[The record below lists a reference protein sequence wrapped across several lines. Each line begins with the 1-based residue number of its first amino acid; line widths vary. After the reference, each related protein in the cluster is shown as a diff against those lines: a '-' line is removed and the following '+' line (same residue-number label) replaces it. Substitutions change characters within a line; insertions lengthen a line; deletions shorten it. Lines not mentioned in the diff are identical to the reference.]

1 MKRLSYILLLVI
13 FSSCSVQKFLPEG
26 ERLYKGAEIKV
37 TKDSAVKQSNKAL
50 KSLMKSAVSP
60 RPNKMLFGQPW
71 KVWWW
76 YKIGE
81 PKREKGFKAFLRN
94 KLGEPPVLS
103 SRVKAASI
111 AENIQSL
118 MDNNGYFRTTVRGDT
133 NNFSYFTKAIYTA
146 QVKPQ
151 YTINKIEWVTDSSA
165 VMKTIL
171 RIRGKSLLQPG
182 DPYSLAAIKAE
193 RERLDLRLKTR
204 GYYYF
209 NPDNLMAYV
218 DSTTGGRKVDL
229 YLNIKNDVSKEART
243 AYKIGRIVVYP
254 NYSLNSETLDTS
266 FAGATFHDSIYIK
279 DEQKKYKPSLFSR
292 SVTYGPGSLY
302 NSRSQNATLNRFI
315 SLGTFKFVKNRF
327 EKDASATDS
336 NLLNVYYYLTPAPKK
351 SLQAQIDG
359 FTKDNNFMG
368 SQASINFLNRN
379 AFKGAE
385 QLNIK
390 VYGGFETATRDS
402 LKGNNN
408 FRLGGNAT
416 IRLPRYAIPFF
427 DIKENNFYQPN
438 TSISLGYEWFRKNLL
453 YSRNAFTAN
462 YEFTWKKDIRTLF
475 RLAPISLSYVRS
487 SNVTDSFYRQ
497 LIDNPSLLLN
507 IYDEI
512 TLGTTFNYTLSPRA
526 RSKNKWLYNVG
537 IDLSGNVAGLITGA
551 KNFREKNVL
560 GAPFAQ
566 FVKLDLGAH
575 YTRTLTRAGVEWAN
589 RLELG
594 IGIPYNNSKLLPFA
608 KQYTIG
614 GASSLR
620 GFPTR
625 SIGPG
630 INKPTAEDQR
640 FFQLIGGD
648 FRLLVNT
655 ELRVPFSKLFSG
667 ALFVDAGNIW
677 TKDTLL
683 FGPEGQLG
691 KDWFKE
697 IAVDGGLGLR
707 VDLTFLLLRF
717 DLGIPLRKPNLPD
730 GKRWVL
736 NQFDFGSGAWRRENL
751 VFNIAIGLPF

>member
-1 MKRLSYILLLVI
+1 MKRLCYIALLLA

-37 TKDSAVKQSNKAL
+37 TKDTAVKQGNKEL

-60 RPNKMLFGQPW
+60 RPNKFLFGQPW

-76 YKIGE
+76 YTIGE
-81 PKREKGFKAFLRN
+81 PKREKGLKAFLRN

-118 MDNNGYFRTTVRGDT
+118 MDNNGYFKTTVQGDT
-133 NNFSYFTKAIYTA
+133 TNFGYFTKAVYTA

-151 YTINKIEWVTDSSA
+151 YTINKVEWVTDSSA
-165 VMKTIL
+165 VMKAIL
-171 RIRGKSLLQPG
+171 RIRGRSLLKPG
-182 DPYSLAAIKAE
+182 DGYSLAAIKAE

-209 NPDNLMAYV
+209 NPDNLMSYV
-218 DSTTGGRKVDL
+218 DSTIGNRKVDL
-229 YLNIKNDVSKEART
+229 YLNIKKDVSKEART
-243 AYKIGRIVVYP
+243 AYRIGRVVIYP

-266 FAGATFHDSIYIK
+266 FTGAVFHDSIYIK
-279 DEQKKYKPSLFSR
+279 DDQKKYKPSLFSR

-302 NSRSQNATLNRFI
+302 NSRTQNATLNRLI

-327 EKDASATDS
+327 EKDAASGDS

-351 SLQAQIDG
+351 SLQGQIDA

-379 AFKGAE
+379 AFRGAE
-385 QLNIK
+385 QLNVK

-408 FRLGGNAT
+408 FRLGGNVSL
-416 IRLPRYAIPFF
+416 RLPRYAIPF
-427 DIKENNFYQPN
+427 IEIRENNFYQPN

-462 YEFTWKKDIRTLF
+462 YEFTWKSDIRTLY
-475 RLAPISLSYVRS
+475 RLSLVSLSYVRA
-487 SNVTDSFYRQ
+487 SNVTDSFYKQ
-497 LIDNPSLLLN
+497 LITNPSLLLN

-512 TLGTTFNYTLSPRA
+512 TLGTIFNYTLTPRSRA
-526 RSKNKWLYNVG
+526 RNKWLYNLG
-537 IDLSGNVAGLITGA
+537 IDVSGNVAGLLTGA
-551 KNFREKNVL
+551 KEFRSKTVL

-566 FVKLDLGAH
+566 FVKLDMGVH
-575 YTRTLTRAGVEWAN
+575 YTRTLTRGGVDWAN

-630 INKPTAEDQR
+630 TNKPTAEDQR

-648 FRLLVNT
+648 YRLLANT
-655 ELRVPFSKLFSG
+655 ELRVPFSKMISG

-683 FGPEGQLG
+683 FGPQGKLG

-697 IAVDGGLGLR
+697 IAVNSGVGLR
-707 VDLTFLLLRF
+707 FDLSFLLLRF

-730 GKRWVL
+730 GERWVL
-736 NQFDFGSGAWRRENL
+736 NKFDFGSGAWRRENL
-751 VFNIAIGLPF
+751 IFNIAIGLPF

>member
-1 MKRLSYILLLVI
+1 MKKLCYITLVVL

-26 ERLYKGAEIKV
+26 ERLYKGAEVKV
-37 TKDSAVKQSNKAL
+37 TKDTAVKQSSKELKAL
-50 KSLMKSAVSP
+50 IKSAVSP
-60 RPNKMLFGQPW
+60 RPNKYFLGQPW

-81 PKREKGFKAFLRN
+81 PKRETGFKAFLRN

-103 SRVKAASI
+103 SRVKVEST

-118 MDNNGYFRTTVRGDT
+118 MENNGYFKTTVQGDT
-133 NNFSYFTKAIYTA
+133 NNFSYYTKAVYTA

-151 YTINKIEWVTDSSA
+151 YTINKIEWVTDSSDIMRA
-165 VMKTIL
+165 IL
-171 RIRGKSLLQPG
+171 RTRGRSLLRPG
-182 DPYSLAAIKAE
+182 QPYSLADIKAE

-209 NPDNLMAYV
+209 NPDYLMAYA
-218 DSTTGGRKVDL
+218 DSTIGGKKVNL
-229 YLNIKNDVSKEART
+229 YLNIKKDVPKDAKK
-243 AYKIGRIVVYP
+243 AFKIGRIVVYP

-266 FAGATFHDSIYIK
+266 FAGATFYDSIYIK

-292 SVTYGPGSLY
+292 SITYGPGSLY
-302 NSRSQNATLNRFI
+302 NSRSQNASLNRFI
-315 SLGTFKFVKNRF
+315 SLGAFKFVKNRF
-327 EKDASATDS
+327 EKDAVSGDS

-351 SLQAQIDG
+351 SLQGQIDG
-359 FTKDNNFMG
+359 FTKDNNFTG
-368 SQASINFLNRN
+368 SQLSLNFLNRN

-385 QLNIK
+385 QLSVK
-390 VYGGFETATRDS
+390 VYGGFETALRDS

-408 FRLGGNAT
+408 FRLGGNAS

-427 DIKENNFYQPN
+427 RIKENNFYQPN
-438 TSISLGYEWFRKNLL
+438 TSISIGYEWFRKNLL

-462 YEFTWKKDIRTLF
+462 YEFTWKTNVRTLY
-475 RLAPISLSYVRS
+475 RLVPISLAYVRAT
-487 SNVTDSFYRQ
+487 NVTDSFYRQ

-507 IYDEI
+507 IYNEI
-512 TLGTTFNYTLSPRA
+512 TLGTTFNYTITPRA
-526 RSKNKWLYNVG
+526 RARNKWLYQFG
-537 IDLSGNVAGLITGA
+537 IDLSGNVAGLIKGA
-551 KNFREKNVL
+551 KRFRESTIF

-566 FVKLDLGAH
+566 FVKFDLGAN
-575 YTRTLTRAGVEWAN
+575 YTRTLNRKGVDWAN

-614 GASSLR
+614 GASSIR
-620 GFPTR
+620 GFSTR
-625 SIGPG
+625 SLGPG
-630 INKPTAEDQR
+630 TYKPTAEDQR

-648 FRLLVNT
+648 FRLLANT
-655 ELRVPFSKLFSG
+655 ELRIPFSKMFSG

-677 TKDTLL
+677 TKDTIL
-683 FGPEGQLG
+683 FGPQSKLT
-691 KDWFKE
+691 KNWFKE
-697 IAVDGGLGLR
+697 IAVAGGAGLR

-717 DLGIPLRKPNLPD
+717 DLGIPFRKPYLPD
-730 GKRWVL
+730 GERWVF
-736 NQFDFGSGAWRRENL
+736 NQVNFGSGAWRRENL

>member
-1 MKRLSYILLLVI
+1 MKVFCYILLLAI
-13 FSSCSVQKFLPEG
+13 LSSCSVQKFLPEG

-37 TKDSAVKQSNKAL
+37 TKDSALKQKNKAL

-60 RPNKMLFGQPW
+60 KPNKFLFGQPW

-103 SRVKAASI
+103 SRVKVEST

-118 MDNNGYFRTTVRGDT
+118 MENNGYFKTTVQGDT
-133 NNFSYFTKAIYTA
+133 SNFSYFTKAIYTA

-151 YTINKIEWVTDSSA
+151 YSINKIEWVTDSSP
-165 VMKTIL
+165 VMKAIL
-171 RIRGKSLLQPG
+171 RTRGRSLLQEG

-209 NPDNLMAYV
+209 NPDYLMAYA
-218 DSTTGGRKVDL
+218 DSSIGGRKVNL
-229 YLNIKNDVSKEART
+229 YLNIKKDVSKEART
-243 AYKIGRIVVYP
+243 AYRIGRIVVYP

-279 DEQKKYKPSLFSR
+279 DEQKKYKPSLFAR
-292 SVTYGPGSLY
+292 SITYGPGSLY
-302 NSRSQNATLNRFI
+302 NSRTQNASLNRFI

-327 EKDASATDS
+327 EKDAANKDS

-351 SLQAQIDG
+351 SLQGQVDG
-359 FTKDNNFMG
+359 FTKDNNFIG

-379 AFKGAE
+379 AFRGAE
-385 QLNIK
+385 QLNVK
-390 VYGGFETATRDS
+390 VYGGFETSTRDS

-408 FRLGGNAT
+408 FRLGGNVS

-475 RLAPISLSYVRS
+475 RLAPISLAYVRA
-487 SNVTDSFYRQ
+487 SNVTDSFYKQ
-497 LIDNPSLLLN
+497 LATNPSLLLN

-512 TLGTTFNYTLSPRA
+512 TLGTTFNFTLTPRA
-526 RSKNKWLYNVG
+526 RARNKWLYNIGV
-537 IDLSGNVAGLITGA
+537 DLSGNVAGLVTGA
-551 KNFREKNVL
+551 KGFREKNVF

-575 YTRTLTRAGVEWAN
+575 YTRTLTQGGVEWAN
-589 RLELG
+589 RLEVG

-630 INKPTAEDQR
+630 TNKPTAEDQR

-648 FRLLVNT
+648 FRLLANT
-655 ELRVPFSKLFSG
+655 EIRVPFSKLLNG
-667 ALFVDAGNIW
+667 AVFADLTEVGTGI
-677 TKDTLL
+677 
-683 FGPEGQLG
+683 QLG
-691 KDWFKE
+691 EAHWQ
-697 IAVDGGLGLR
+697 GLLC
-707 VDLTFLLLRF
+707 T
-717 DLGIPLRKPNLPD
+717 
-730 GKRWVL
+730 
-736 NQFDFGSGAWRRENL
+736 Q
-751 VFNIAIGLPF
+751 GLPWS

>member
-1 MKRLSYILLLVI
+1 MKKLCYIALLAL

-26 ERLYKGAEIKV
+26 ERLYKGAEVKV
-37 TKDSAVKQSNKAL
+37 TKDTAVKQSSKEL
-50 KSLMKSAVSP
+50 KSLIKTAISP
-60 RPNKMLFGQPW
+60 RPNKYFLGQPW

-103 SRVKAASI
+103 SRVKVEST

-118 MDNNGYFRTTVRGDT
+118 MENNGYFKTTVQGDT
-133 NNFSYFTKAIYTA
+133 NNFSYYTKAVYTA

-151 YTINKIEWVTDSSA
+151 YTINKVEWVTDSSA
-165 VMKTIL
+165 VMKAIL
-171 RIRGKSLLQPG
+171 RIRGRSLVRAGQ
-182 DPYSLAAIKAE
+182 PYSLADIKAE

-209 NPDNLMAYV
+209 NPDYLMAYV
-218 DSTTGGRKVDL
+218 DSTIGDKKVNI
-229 YLNIKNDVSKEART
+229 YLNIKKDVPKDART
-243 AYKIGRIVVYP
+243 AFKIGRIVVYP

-266 FAGATFHDSIYIK
+266 FAGATFYDSIYIK
-279 DEQKKYKPSLFSR
+279 DEQKKYKPSLFAR
-292 SVTYGPGSLY
+292 SITYGPGSLY
-302 NSRSQNATLNRFI
+302 NSRTQNASLNRFI
-315 SLGTFKFVKNRF
+315 SLGAFKFVKNRF
-327 EKDASATDS
+327 ERDAADS

-351 SLQAQIDG
+351 SLQGQVDG
-359 FTKDNNFMG
+359 FTKDNNFTG
-368 SQASINFLNRN
+368 SQVSLNFLNRN

-390 VYGGFETATRDS
+390 VYGGFETALRDS

-408 FRLGGNAT
+408 FRLGGNAS

-427 DIKENNFYQPN
+427 RIKENNFYQPN
-438 TSISLGYEWFRKNLL
+438 TSFSLGYEWFRKNLL
-453 YSRNAFTAN
+453 YSRNAFTGN
-462 YEFTWKKDIRTLF
+462 YEFTWKTNVRTLYRF
-475 RLAPISLSYVRS
+475 APISLAYVRAT
-487 SNVTDSFYRQ
+487 NVTDSFYRQ

-507 IYDEI
+507 IYNEI
-512 TLGTTFNYTLSPRA
+512 TLGTTFNYSISPRA
-526 RSKNKWLYNVG
+526 RARNKWLYQFG
-537 IDLSGNVAGLITGA
+537 IDLSGNVAGLIKGA
-551 KNFREKNVL
+551 KRFRESTVF

-566 FVKLDLGAH
+566 FVKFDLGAN
-575 YTRTLTRAGVEWAN
+575 YTRTLNRNGVDWAN

-614 GASSLR
+614 GASSIR
-620 GFPTR
+620 GFSTR
-625 SIGPG
+625 SLGPG
-630 INKPTAEDQR
+630 TYKPTAEDQR

-648 FRLLVNT
+648 FRLLANT
-655 ELRVPFSKLFSG
+655 ELRVPFSKMIGG

-677 TKDTLL
+677 TKDTIL
-683 FGPEGQLG
+683 FGPQSKLT
-691 KDWFKE
+691 KNWFKE
-697 IAVDGGLGLR
+697 IAVAGGAGIR

-717 DLGIPLRKPNLPD
+717 DLGIPFRKPYLPE
-730 GKRWVL
+730 GERWVF
-736 NQFDFGSGAWRRENL
+736 NQFDFGSRAWRRENL

>member
-1 MKRLSYILLLVI
+1 MKKLCYITLVVL

-26 ERLYKGAEIKV
+26 ERLYKGAEVKV
-37 TKDSAVKQSNKAL
+37 TKDTAVKQSSKELKAL
-50 KSLMKSAVSP
+50 IKSAVSP
-60 RPNKMLFGQPW
+60 RPNKYFLGQPW

-103 SRVKAASI
+103 SRVKVEST

-118 MDNNGYFRTTVRGDT
+118 MENNGYFKTTVQGDT
-133 NNFSYFTKAIYTA
+133 NNFSYYTKAVYTA

-151 YTINKIEWVTDSSA
+151 YTINKIEWVTDSSDIMRA
-165 VMKTIL
+165 IL
-171 RIRGKSLLQPG
+171 RTRGRSLLRPG
-182 DPYSLAAIKAE
+182 QPYSLADIKAE

-209 NPDNLMAYV
+209 NPDYLMAYA
-218 DSTTGGRKVDL
+218 DSTIGAKKVNL
-229 YLNIKNDVSKEART
+229 YLNIKKDVPKDAKK
-243 AYKIGRIVVYP
+243 AFKIGRIVVYP

-266 FAGATFHDSIYIK
+266 FAGATFYDSIYIK

-292 SVTYGPGSLY
+292 SITYGPGSFY
-302 NSRSQNATLNRFI
+302 NSRSQNASLNRFI
-315 SLGTFKFVKNRF
+315 SLGAFKFVKNRF
-327 EKDASATDS
+327 EKDAVSGDS

-351 SLQAQIDG
+351 SLQGQIDG
-359 FTKDNNFMG
+359 FTKDNNFTG
-368 SQASINFLNRN
+368 SQLSLNFLNRN

-385 QLNIK
+385 QLSVK
-390 VYGGFETATRDS
+390 VYGGFETALRDS

-408 FRLGGNAT
+408 FRLGGNAS

-427 DIKENNFYQPN
+427 HIKENNFYQPN
-438 TSISLGYEWFRKNLL
+438 TSISIGYEWFRKNLL

-462 YEFTWKKDIRTLF
+462 YEFTWKTNVRTLY
-475 RLAPISLSYVRS
+475 RLVPISLAYVRAT
-487 SNVTDSFYRQ
+487 NVTDSFYRQ

-507 IYDEI
+507 IYNEI
-512 TLGTTFNYTLSPRA
+512 TLGTTFNYTITPRA
-526 RSKNKWLYNVG
+526 RARNKWLYQFG
-537 IDLSGNVAGLITGA
+537 IDLSGNVAGLIKGA
-551 KNFREKNVL
+551 KRFRESTIF

-566 FVKLDLGAH
+566 FVKFDLGAN
-575 YTRTLTRAGVEWAN
+575 YTRTLNRKGVDWAN

-614 GASSLR
+614 GASSIR
-620 GFPTR
+620 GFSTR
-625 SIGPG
+625 SLGPG
-630 INKPTAEDQR
+630 TYKPTAEDQR

-648 FRLLVNT
+648 FRLLANT
-655 ELRVPFSKLFSG
+655 ELRVPFSKMFSG

-677 TKDTLL
+677 TKDTIL
-683 FGPEGQLG
+683 FGPQSKLT
-691 KDWFKE
+691 KNWFKE
-697 IAVDGGLGLR
+697 IAVAGGAGLR

-717 DLGIPLRKPNLPD
+717 DLGIPFRKPYLPD
-730 GKRWVL
+730 GERWVF
-736 NQFDFGSGAWRRENL
+736 NQVNFGSGAWRRENL

>member
-1 MKRLSYILLLVI
+1 MKKLCYIAMVVL

-26 ERLYKGAEIKV
+26 ERLYKGAEVKV
-37 TKDSAVKQSNKAL
+37 TKDTAVKQSSKELKAL
-50 KSLMKSAVSP
+50 IKSAVSP
-60 RPNKMLFGQPW
+60 RPNKYFLGQPW

-103 SRVKAASI
+103 SRVKVEST

-118 MDNNGYFRTTVRGDT
+118 MENNGYFKTTVQGDT
-133 NNFSYFTKAIYTA
+133 NNFSYYTKAVYTA

-151 YTINKIEWVTDSSA
+151 YTINKIEWVTDSSDIMRA
-165 VMKTIL
+165 IL
-171 RIRGKSLLQPG
+171 RTRGRSLLRPG
-182 DPYSLAAIKAE
+182 QPYSLADIKAE

-209 NPDNLMAYV
+209 NPDYLMAYA
-218 DSTTGGRKVDL
+218 DSTIGAKKVNL
-229 YLNIKNDVSKEART
+229 YLNIKKDVPKDAKK
-243 AYKIGRIVVYP
+243 AFKIGRIVVYP

-266 FAGATFHDSIYIK
+266 FAGATFYDSIYIK

-292 SVTYGPGSLY
+292 SITYGPGSLY
-302 NSRSQNATLNRFI
+302 NSRSQNASLNRFI
-315 SLGTFKFVKNRF
+315 SLGAFKFVKNRF
-327 EKDASATDS
+327 EKDAVSGDS

-351 SLQAQIDG
+351 SLQGQIDG
-359 FTKDNNFMG
+359 FTKDNNFTG
-368 SQASINFLNRN
+368 SQLSLNFLNRN

-385 QLNIK
+385 QLSVK
-390 VYGGFETATRDS
+390 VYGGFETALRDS

-408 FRLGGNAT
+408 FRLGGNAS

-427 DIKENNFYQPN
+427 RIKENNFYQPN
-438 TSISLGYEWFRKNLL
+438 TSISIGYEWFRKNLL

-462 YEFTWKKDIRTLF
+462 YEFTWKTNVRTLY
-475 RLAPISLSYVRS
+475 RLVPISLAYVRAT
-487 SNVTDSFYRQ
+487 NVTDSFYRQ

-507 IYDEI
+507 IYNEI
-512 TLGTTFNYTLSPRA
+512 TLGTTFNYTITPRA
-526 RSKNKWLYNVG
+526 RARNKWLYQFG
-537 IDLSGNVAGLITGA
+537 IDLSGNVAGLIKGA
-551 KNFREKNVL
+551 KRFRESTIF

-566 FVKLDLGAH
+566 FVKFDLGAN
-575 YTRTLTRAGVEWAN
+575 YTRTLNRKGVDWAN

-614 GASSLR
+614 GASSIR
-620 GFPTR
+620 GFSTR
-625 SIGPG
+625 SLGPG
-630 INKPTAEDQR
+630 TYKPTAEDQR

-648 FRLLVNT
+648 FRLLANT
-655 ELRVPFSKLFSG
+655 ELRVPFSKMFSG

-677 TKDTLL
+677 TKDTIL
-683 FGPEGQLG
+683 FGPQSKLT
-691 KDWFKE
+691 KNWFKE
-697 IAVDGGLGLR
+697 IAVAGGAGLR

-717 DLGIPLRKPNLPD
+717 DLGIPFRKPYLPD
-730 GKRWVL
+730 GERWVF
-736 NQFDFGSGAWRRENL
+736 NQVNFGSGAWRRENL

>member
-1 MKRLSYILLLVI
+1 MKNLFYILLLALV
-13 FSSCSVQKFLPEG
+13 SSCSVQKFLPEG

-37 TKDSAVKQSNKAL
+37 TKDTALNQKTKAL
-50 KSLMKSAVSP
+50 KTLIKTAVGP
-60 RPNKMLFGQPW
+60 KPNKYLFGQPW

-81 PKREKGFKAFLRN
+81 PKSEKGLKAFFRN

-103 SRVKAASI
+103 SRVKVEST

-118 MDNNGYFRTTVRGDT
+118 MENNGYFKTTVQGDT
-133 NNFSYFTKAIYTA
+133 SNFRYFTKAIYTA

-151 YTINKIEWVTDSSA
+151 YTINKVEWVTDSSA
-165 VMKTIL
+165 VMKAIL
-171 RIRGKSLLQPG
+171 RIRGRSLLRPG
-182 DPYSLAAIKAE
+182 QPYSLADIKAE

-209 NPDNLMAYV
+209 NPDNLMAYA
-218 DSTTGGRKVDL
+218 DSSIGNRKVNL
-229 YLNIKNDVSKEART
+229 YLNIKKDVSKEART
-243 AYKIGRIVVYP
+243 AYRIGRIVVYP

-266 FAGATFHDSIYIK
+266 FAGATFYDSIYVK
-279 DEQKKYKPSLFSR
+279 DDQKKYKPSLFAR
-292 SVTYGPGSLY
+292 SITYGPGSLY
-302 NSRSQNATLNRFI
+302 NSRTQNASLNRFI

-327 EKDASATDS
+327 EKDASNKDS

-351 SLQAQIDG
+351 SLQAQVDG

-379 AFKGAE
+379 AFRGAE

-390 VYGGFETATRDS
+390 VYGGFETAVRDS

-408 FRLGGNAT
+408 FRLGGNVS

-438 TSISLGYEWFRKNLL
+438 TSITLGYEWFRKNLL

-462 YEFTWKKDIRTLF
+462 YEFTWKKDIRSLY
-475 RLAPISLSYVRS
+475 RLAPISLSYVHATS
-487 SNVTDSFYRQ
+487 ITDSFYKQ
-497 LIDNPSLLLN
+497 LAANPSLLLN

-512 TLGTTFNYTLSPRA
+512 TLGTSFNYSLSPRA
-526 RSKNKWLYNVG
+526 RARNKWLYTFG

-551 KNFREKNVL
+551 KGFREKNVF

-575 YTRTLTRAGVEWAN
+575 YTRQLTRTGIDWAN

-594 IGIPYNNSKLLPFA
+594 IGVPYNNSKLLPFA

-614 GASSLR
+614 GASSIR
-620 GFPTR
+620 GFSTR
-625 SIGPG
+625 SLGPG
-630 INKPTAEDQR
+630 TYKPTAEDQR

-648 FRLLVNT
+648 FRLLANT
-655 ELRVPFSKLFSG
+655 ELRVPFSKLIGG

-677 TKDTLL
+677 TKDTIM
-683 FGPEGQLG
+683 FGQQSKLT
-691 KDWFKE
+691 KNWFKE
-697 IAVDGGLGLR
+697 IAVAGGVGLR

-717 DLGIPLRKPNLPD
+717 DLGIPLRKPYLPD
-730 GKRWVL
+730 GERWVL
-736 NQFDFGSGAWRRENL
+736 NQFDFGSKAWRRENL

>member
-1 MKRLSYILLLVI
+1 MKRIVYFFLLVL

-37 TKDSAVKQSNKAL
+37 TKDTAVKQSSKAL

-60 RPNKMLFGQPW
+60 RPNKFLLGQPW

-76 YKIGE
+76 YTIGE

-103 SRVKAASI
+103 SRVKVASM

-118 MDNNGYFRTTVRGDT
+118 MENNGYFKTTVQGDT
-133 NNFSYFTKAIYTA
+133 NNFSYFTKAVYTA

-151 YTINKIEWVTDSSA
+151 YTINKVEWVTDSTP
-165 VMKTIL
+165 VMRAIQ
-171 RIRGKSLLQPG
+171 RIRGRSLLRKG
-182 DPYSLAAIKAE
+182 DGYSLANIKAE

-218 DSTTGGRKVDL
+218 DSTAGGRKVDL
-229 YLNIKNDVSKEART
+229 YLNIKKDVSKEART
-243 AYKIGRIVVYP
+243 AYRIGRIVVYP

-266 FAGATFHDSIYIK
+266 FAGATFYDSIYIK
-279 DEQKKYKPSLFSR
+279 DEQKKYKPSLFAR
-292 SVTYGPGSLY
+292 SITYGPGSLY

-315 SLGTFKFVKNRF
+315 SLGAFKFVKNRF
-327 EKDASATDS
+327 EKDASMGDS

-368 SQASINFLNRN
+368 SQASLNFLNRN
-379 AFKGAE
+379 AFRGAE

-390 VYGGFETATRDS
+390 VYGGFETAIRDS

-408 FRLGGNAT
+408 FRLGGNVS
-416 IRLPRYAIPFF
+416 IRLPRYAIPFV
-427 DIKENNFYQPN
+427 DIRENNFYQPN

-462 YEFTWKKDIRTLF
+462 YEFTWKKNIRTLY
-475 RLAPISLSYVRS
+475 RLAPISLSYVRAT
-487 SNVTDSFYRQ
+487 NVTDSFYKQ
-497 LIDNPSLLLN
+497 LVTNPSLLLN

-512 TLGTTFNYTLSPRA
+512 TLGTTFNYQLSPRA
-526 RSKNKWLYNVG
+526 RARNKWLYTLG
-537 IDLSGNVAGLITGA
+537 LDLSGNIAGLLTGA
-551 KNFREKNVL
+551 KGFREKNVF

-566 FVKLDLGAH
+566 FVKLDLGAN
-575 YTRTLTRAGVEWAN
+575 YTRRLTKNGVDWAN

-594 IGIPYNNSKLLPFA
+594 IGIPYNNSRLLPFA

-614 GASSLR
+614 GASSIR
-620 GFPTR
+620 GFSTR
-625 SIGPG
+625 SLGPG
-630 INKPTAEDQR
+630 TYKPTAEDQR

-648 FRLLVNT
+648 FRLLANT
-655 ELRVPFSKLFSG
+655 ELRVPFSKMIGG

-677 TKDTLL
+677 TKDTLM
-683 FGPEGQLG
+683 FGPQSKLT
-691 KDWFKE
+691 KNWFKE
-697 IAVDGGLGLR
+697 IAVAGGVGVR

-717 DLGIPLRKPNLPD
+717 DLGIPFRKPYLPERE
-730 GKRWVL
+730 RWVF
-736 NQFDFGSGAWRRENL
+736 NQIDFSSRAWRRENL

>member
-1 MKRLSYILLLVI
+1 MKKLCYITLVVL

-26 ERLYKGAEIKV
+26 ERLYKGAEVKV
-37 TKDSAVKQSNKAL
+37 TKDTAVKQSSKELKAL
-50 KSLMKSAVSP
+50 IKSAVSP
-60 RPNKMLFGQPW
+60 RPNKYFLGQPW

-103 SRVKAASI
+103 SRVKVEST

-118 MDNNGYFRTTVRGDT
+118 MENNGYFKTTVQGDT
-133 NNFSYFTKAIYTA
+133 NNFSYYTKAVYTA

-151 YTINKIEWVTDSSA
+151 YTINKIEWVTDSSDIMRA
-165 VMKTIL
+165 IL
-171 RIRGKSLLQPG
+171 RTRGRSLLRPG
-182 DPYSLAAIKAE
+182 QPYSLADIKAE

-209 NPDNLMAYV
+209 NPDYLMAYA
-218 DSTTGGRKVDL
+218 DSTIGGKKVNL
-229 YLNIKNDVSKEART
+229 YLNIKKDVPKDAKK
-243 AYKIGRIVVYP
+243 AFKIGRIVVYP
-254 NYSLNSETLDTS
+254 NYSLNRETLDTS
-266 FAGATFHDSIYIK
+266 FAGATFYDSIYIK

-292 SVTYGPGSLY
+292 SITYGPGSLY
-302 NSRSQNATLNRFI
+302 NSRSQNASLNRFI
-315 SLGTFKFVKNRF
+315 SLGAFKFVKNRF
-327 EKDASATDS
+327 EKDAVSGDS

-351 SLQAQIDG
+351 SLQGQIDG
-359 FTKDNNFMG
+359 FTKDNNFTG
-368 SQASINFLNRN
+368 SQLSPNFLNRN

-385 QLNIK
+385 QLSVK
-390 VYGGFETATRDS
+390 VYGGFETALRDS

-408 FRLGGNAT
+408 FRLGGNAS

-427 DIKENNFYQPN
+427 HIKENNFYQPN
-438 TSISLGYEWFRKNLL
+438 TSISIGYEWFRKNLL

-462 YEFTWKKDIRTLF
+462 YEFTWKTNVRTLY
-475 RLAPISLSYVRS
+475 RLVPISLAYVRAT
-487 SNVTDSFYRQ
+487 NVTDSFYRQ

-507 IYDEI
+507 IYNEI
-512 TLGTTFNYTLSPRA
+512 TLGTTFNYTITPRA
-526 RSKNKWLYNVG
+526 RARNKWLYQFG
-537 IDLSGNVAGLITGA
+537 IDLSGNVAGLIKGA
-551 KNFREKNVL
+551 KRFRESTIF

-566 FVKLDLGAH
+566 FVKFDLGAN
-575 YTRTLTRAGVEWAN
+575 YTRTLNRKGVDWAN

-614 GASSLR
+614 GASSIR
-620 GFPTR
+620 GFSTR
-625 SIGPG
+625 SLGPG
-630 INKPTAEDQR
+630 TYKPTAEDQR

-648 FRLLVNT
+648 FRLLANT
-655 ELRVPFSKLFSG
+655 ELRVPFSKMFSG

-677 TKDTLL
+677 TKDTIL
-683 FGPEGQLG
+683 FGPQSKLT
-691 KDWFKE
+691 KNWFKE
-697 IAVDGGLGLR
+697 IAVAGGAGLR

-717 DLGIPLRKPNLPD
+717 DLGIPFRKPYLPD
-730 GKRWVL
+730 GERWVF
-736 NQFDFGSGAWRRENL
+736 NQVNFGSGAWRRENL